1 MKNQFLQ
8 DNPEIAEYLMSMT
21 GTIIYPKVGA
31 NGKLEPQKKAPV
43 IIDSKTAG
51 FHELLFGSGPESK
64 VEVYKCDD
72 RKQEGC
78 KQMPVAKFQ
87 IAKEKALVPKI
98 TSTLESLGQKFKHDA
113 QLSKAE
119 SDLVNAVD
127 FPLSMILQ
135 SEIRAGWIPDYKSYA
150 EIIARIVLSSYVHQI
165 LSQAQQAIV
174 QNASASSDE
183 DYKWIQKN
191 LQNANRFIVSQY
203 QNQAYKAL
211 QQRSDMVLRTI
222 QVEHSVVGDMSALTQ
237 QKYSFGGL

>member
-1 MKNQFLQ
+1 
-8 DNPEIAEYLMSMT
+8 MSMT

-31 NGKLEPQKKAPV
+31 NGKLEPLKKAPL
-43 IIDSKTAG
+43 IIDGKTAG
-51 FHELLFGSGPESK
+51 FHELLFGSSPESK

-72 RKQEGC
+72 KNQEGC
-78 KQMPVAKFQ
+78 KQMPVGKFT
-87 IAKEKALVPKI
+87 IDKNNALVPKI
-98 TSTLESLGQKFKHDA
+98 TATLESLGQKFKHDG

-119 SDLVNAVD
+119 ADLINAVD

-135 SEIRAGWIPDYKSYA
+135 SEIRSGWIPDYKSYA
-150 EIIARIVLSSYVHQI
+150 EIIARIVLSSYLQQI

-174 QNASASSDE
+174 QNASPSSDD
-183 DYKWIQKN
+183 DYKWILKN

-211 QQRSDMVLRTI
+211 QQRSSMVLRTI
-222 QVEHSVVGDMSALTQ
+222 QVEHSVVGDMSALTK